1 MGQEPGWQLEIPRGA
16 DMRFYD
22 YGKGTAVMPA
32 PRAVVD
38 SELRRQTTTPW
49 PRRPSHEIAPVKCS
63 DAMSGKPFSATVTVT
78 LNERS
83 FRGCG
88 EELAAPYTG

>member
-1 MGQEPGWQLEIPRGA
+1 MSSGSRP
-16 DMRFYD
+16 
-22 YGKGTAVMPA
+22 
-32 PRAVVD
+32 
-38 SELRRQTTTPW
+38 TTPW
-49 PRRPSHEIAPVKCS
+49 PGNDLRIEIAPVKCS

-88 EELAAPYTG
+88 EELATPYAG